1 MRRKTIKK
9 ITPQSPLSPEQR
21 TFLESLLSGQRIE
34 NLRRILNA
42 RLEDIVVVLDNLFDP
57 HNMGAI
63 VRTVEALGIQDIH
76 VIEQDTPLDLSA
88 KVTRYSDKWISIHT
102 HESVRAC
109 IDCLRKEGFQIVV
122 AQMTET
128 AVPIHDFE
136 VYEDSKIAVVV
147 GNEHAGASEEICKL
161 ADVHTI
167 IPMYGF
173 TESYNVSVAT
183 ALILGD
189 FVNRKRSAILPET
202 GTLSETRKMMLYDQ
216 WLQKAVKKSE
226 LLLRAFES
234 PTD

>member
-1 MRRKTIKK
+1 MRPKTIKK

-21 TFLESLLSGQRIE
+21 TFLESLLSGQRID

-63 VRTVEALGIQDIH
+63 VRTVEALGIQDVH
-76 VIEQDTPLDLSA
+76 VIERDTPLDLSC
-88 KVTRYSDKWISIHT
+88 KVTKYSHKWVSIHT
-102 HESVRAC
+102 YENVRSCVDC
-109 IDCLRKEGFQIVV
+109 IRKNGFQIVV

-136 VYEDSKIAVVV
+136 IFPDSKIAIVM
-147 GNEHAGASEEICKL
+147 GNEHAGASEEICQL
-161 ADVHTI
+161 ADAHVI

-183 ALILGD
+183 ALVLAD
-189 FVNRKRSAILPET
+189 FVNKKRSAILPET
-202 GTLSETRKMMLYDQ
+202 GTLSENRKIALYDQ